1 MLGVSTHV
9 ISSTRR
15 DSGTA
20 VSRAY
25 VSRSE
30 RKIDARHCSWY
41 MPDIVRHQPLESVSR
56 ASFTPRRGSVRPGS
70 GQAVQNRLTRREHT
84 GLCSRLRRGDQ
95 LWMLRTGLHGPWMIF
110 GHGHCDDFAPLSG
123 GGVFSGR
130 HGPSVP
136 RSHCWGRP
144 QARRFNSVGF
154 SVAVHRCGELLIPPL
169 NPLLFG
175 RARIRSAE
183 PGGPPLF
190 VPSLKF
196 QGDDTHNNS
205 RLLVISGFQ
214 PEAFLQPWGGHK
226 YVPSMNR
233 C

>member
-1 MLGVSTHV
+1 MPGVSSRV
-9 ISSTRR
+9 ICSTQLE
-15 DSGTA
+15 SGNA

-41 MPDIVRHQPLESVSR
+41 MPGIVRHQPLESVSR
-56 ASFTPRRGSVRPGS
+56 AWFTPRRGSVRPRC
-70 GQAVQNRLTRREHT
+70 GQAVQNRRTRREHT

-110 GHGHCDDFAPLSG
+110 GHGHCDDFATLHRFPG

-130 HGPSVP
+130 HGPSVR

-144 QARRFNSVGF
+144 EARRFNLVGF

-175 RARIRSAE
+175 RVRIRSAE

-205 RLLVISGFQ
+205 RLLVVSVFQ
-214 PEAFLQPWGGHK
+214 PTAAFCSPGAGTNMSR
-226 YVPSMNR
+226 V
-233 C
+233 